1 MFSGAVNLSLN
12 LSHMATIAALVCISV
27 LTRSFFFLSAREWR
41 LPDWAQRGL
50 QYAPMAALSAVIA
63 PEVVMSQGHLIHSLL
78 DARLYGVAA
87 AIVYFFVRRGA
98 GQVVLGAIV
107 CGMAVYLPLHIGL
120 GW

>member
-1 MFSGAVNLSLN
+1 MPGIFSGEVNLVHLV
-12 LSHMATIAALVCISV
+12 TIAALACVSV
-27 LTRSFFFLSAREWR
+27 LARCLFFLTSSEWT

-50 QYAPMAALSAVIA
+50 RYAPMAALCAVIA
-63 PEVVMSQGHLIHSLL
+63 PEVVMSQGHLIHSLQ

-87 AIVYFFVRRGA
+87 AMAFFFVRRGA

>member
-1 MFSGAVNLSLN
+1 MTQMFSGDVNLG
-12 LSHMATIAALVCISV
+12 HMVTITALVCVSVVARCLFFIS
-27 LTRSFFFLSAREWR
+27 SSEWT

-50 QYAPMAALSAVIA
+50 RYAPMAALCAVIA
-63 PEVVMSQGHLIHSLL
+63 PEVVMSQGHLIHSLE

-87 AIVYFFVRRGA
+87 AMAFFFVRRGV

>member
-1 MFSGAVNLSLN
+1 MAPIFSGEVDPG
-12 LSHMATIAALVCISV
+12 HMATIAALACVSV
-27 LTRSFFFLSAREWR
+27 LARCFFFLSAKEWN

-63 PEVVMSQGHLIHSLL
+63 PEVVMSQGQLIHSLQ

-87 AIVYFFVRRGA
+87 AMAFFFLRRGV

-107 CGMAVYLPLHIGL
+107 CGMAVYLPLHMGL